1 MSQTKSAMMTL
12 HFSVLLM
19 GATGLF
25 SQLIKLPAC
34 DITGYRT
41 AIASVVLFAWLI
53 WRERSIGLGSLRDY
67 LRMFLLG
74 VLLCI
79 HWITFFHSMQVSS
92 VAVGM
97 ISLYAYPVMTV
108 FLEPWIK
115 RIRLD
120 WRDVISGVLVLVG
133 IYLLVPEFDLTN
145 TTTQGVLW
153 GVLSALVFAL
163 RNLLLGHW
171 FSGQSATRSMSYQV
185 LIVALLM
192 TPVMVFSRHEPT
204 PHDWW
209 LLIGLG
215 IVFTA
220 YTHTLLGSA
229 LRYLKAKT
237 VGLVACLQPVYAVI
251 YEILILQSYPDL
263 TTLFGG
269 AIIVAAAIYES
280 VREHHKATAAA

>member
-25 SQLIKLPAC
+25 SQLIKLPAW

-215 IVFTA
+215 IVYTA

-229 LRYLKAKT
+229 
-237 VGLVACLQPVYAVI
+237 
-251 YEILILQSYPDL
+251 
-263 TTLFGG
+263 
-269 AIIVAAAIYES
+269 
-280 VREHHKATAAA
+280 